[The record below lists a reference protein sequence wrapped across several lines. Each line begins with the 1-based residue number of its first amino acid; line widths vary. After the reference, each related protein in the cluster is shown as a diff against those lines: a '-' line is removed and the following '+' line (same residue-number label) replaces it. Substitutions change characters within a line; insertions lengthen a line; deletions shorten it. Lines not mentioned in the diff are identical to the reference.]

1 MQRHSFLDDY
11 SDGCHAQILTALSA
25 TNMTQQTAYGE
36 DEYCIEA
43 RQLIQARLGGVEAD
57 VHFVASGTLANI
69 ISIASALR
77 PHEAVIAA
85 VSGHIAMRE
94 TGAIE
99 ATGDPI
105 LPGRITVFPH
115 DLIHL
120 LLIRFIGCVHGFG
133 PIVEVNPV
141 SISGGPVVVQP
152 GNDDTTPDGPM

>member
-1 MQRHSFLDDY
+1 MEPFTPCSW
-11 SDGCHAQILTALSA
+11 T
-25 TNMTQQTAYGE
+25 
-36 DEYCIEA
+36 
-43 RQLIQARLGGVEAD
+43 V
-57 VHFVASGTLANI
+57 V
-69 ISIASALR
+69 
-77 PHEAVIAA
+77 
-85 VSGHIAMRE
+85 
-94 TGAIE
+94 GAIE

-105 LPGRITVFPH
+105 LPGRIAVFPH